1 MEGLTKS
8 GKADLDPATTST
20 TLELLASVEANR
32 HVSQRTLATRLG
44 IAVGLAN
51 GYFRRCVHK
60 GWIKMSKAPARR
72 YAYYLTPKGF
82 AEKSRLTTEYL
93 ALSFD
98 FFRTARTECLRALRA
113 AEARGWQRIVLFG
126 DGELAEIA
134 TLAARETDVELVAI
148 LAPGRNE
155 QELAGLPVVADLE
168 DAGAFDAVLI
178 TDIQAPQESFD
189 ALRARFDPA
198 RILTP
203 QLLHVSREKA
213 PGGTEAAE

>member
-1 MEGLTKS
+1 MEGLPES
-8 GKADLDPATTST
+8 GKADLGPATTST

-72 YAYYLTPKGF
+72 YAYYLTPRGF
-82 AEKSRLTTEYL
+82 AEKSRLTAEYL

-98 FFRTARTECLRALRA
+98 FFRNARTECIEVLKA
-113 AEARGWQRIVLFG
+113 AEASGWRRIVLFG
-126 DGELAEIA
+126 AGELAEIA
-134 TLAARETDVELVAI
+134 TLAAREANIQLIAI

-155 QELAGLPVVADLE
+155 QELVGLPLVTSLE
-168 DAGAFDAVLI
+168 DVDAFDAVLI
-178 TDIQAPQESFD
+178 TDIQASQQSFD
-189 ALRARFDPA
+189 ELRGQLEPA

-203 QLLHVSREKA
+203 PLLHISREKA
-213 PGGTEAAE
+213 AEETETVK

>member
-1 MEGLTKS
+1 MKPRGANQGSE
-8 GKADLDPATTST
+8 PTST

-51 GYFRRCVHK
+51 GYLRRCVRK

-82 AEKSRLTTEYL
+82 AEKSRLTAEYL
-93 ALSFD
+93 TISFD
-98 FFRTARTECLRALRA
+98 FFRNARTECLRAFRA
-113 AEARGWQRIVLFG
+113 AEARGLRRIVLYG
-126 DGELAEIA
+126 AGELAEIA
-134 TLAARETDVELVAI
+134 TLAARETEIEFVAI

-155 QELAGLPVVADLE
+155 RELAGLPVVADLD
-168 DAGAFDAVLI
+168 DAGDFDAVLL
-178 TDIQAPQESFD
+178 TDIQTPQQSFD
-189 ALRARFDPA
+189 ALSARIDPA

-203 QLLHVSREKA
+203 PLLHVSREQA
-213 PGGTEAAE
+213 PEETEAAE

>member
-1 MEGLTKS
+1 MEGLMKS
-8 GKADLDPATTST
+8 GKASQNPATTST

-60 GWIKMSKAPARR
+60 GWIKMSRAPARR

-82 AEKSRLTTEYL
+82 AEKSRLTAEYL
-93 ALSFD
+93 TLSFD
-98 FFRTARTECLRALRA
+98 FFRIARTECLRALRA
-113 AEARGWQRIVLFG
+113 AEARGWKRVVLFG
-126 DGELAEIA
+126 GGELAEIA
-134 TLAARETDVELVAI
+134 TLAARETDIELVAI

-155 QELAGLPVVADLE
+155 REFAGLPVMADLE
-168 DAGAFDAVLI
+168 DIDAFDAVLI
-178 TDIQAPQESFD
+178 TNIQAPQESFD
-189 ALRARFDPA
+189 TLRARFDPA

-203 QLLHVSREKA
+203 PLLHVSREKA
-213 PGGTEAAE
+213 PGETEVAE